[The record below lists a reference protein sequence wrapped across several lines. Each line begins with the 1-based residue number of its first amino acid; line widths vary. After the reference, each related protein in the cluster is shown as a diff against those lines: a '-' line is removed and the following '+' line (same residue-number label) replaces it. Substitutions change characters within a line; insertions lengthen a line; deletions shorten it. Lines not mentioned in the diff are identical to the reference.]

1 LSLAALLASL
11 ICLLAAT
18 TMRLEM
24 LALGGAVLLAW
35 AVCGWITCRQIAA
48 MRPPSP
54 SRRWLVPG
62 WVVVAAL
69 VIVAIGAGMFLD
81 AALTIRHRKLLE
93 ELPERIMRGF
103 WGLWE
108 SQWTFLDIFIHRSS
122 VGEAPK
128 MDESWVV
135 AAGIGVLLCIAAAFA
150 RRAAVEAMLLV
161 AGAGVLLAFSL
172 SLLTISESYRG
183 LHGVIPI
190 APFVVLAAYAWTGSR
205 GERRTHALIV
215 LVTVAI
221 AYAAIG
227 TLAISTMYIK
237 DGRLA
242 VGLEWGQRYLLM
254 LYPIPALLCMVG
266 AAWHWRSA
274 RPLWLRRV
282 FAAIVAL
289 MVLVGVGFQARGQWM
304 LNDTRTRLTLW
315 EEAMRVEGPI
325 VTDVWWLPAAFAVFY
340 TEHEMYYVSQR
351 KQVADW
357 AKRATL
363 AGLRGFTFVGFK
375 PIDVAQFRSDALR
388 LAPLQP
394 SSVDGLY
401 LTRLL
406 IEDPASQ

>member
-1 LSLAALLASL
+1 
-11 ICLLAAT
+11 
-18 TMRLEM
+18 
-24 LALGGAVLLAW
+24 
-35 AVCGWITCRQIAA
+35 